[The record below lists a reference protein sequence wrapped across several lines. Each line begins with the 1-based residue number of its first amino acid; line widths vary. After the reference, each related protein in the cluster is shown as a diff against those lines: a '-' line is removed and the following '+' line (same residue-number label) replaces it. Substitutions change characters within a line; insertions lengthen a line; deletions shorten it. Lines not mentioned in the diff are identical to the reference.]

1 MAFDGK
7 HMVKLLNMAQQL
19 VMLLR
24 KLMFVWC
31 GRITLVPYIT
41 VCMLIMSSWRCFQSY
56 IMVTSV
62 SETIRK
68 PPLVKAWTALK
79 TKQNK
84 LWRKRF
90 SICRMEFL
98 HPAMWHNHDIDFA
111 RWLHPAMW
119 HVALDHDSEFTKW
132 QHPAMWCVALGW
144 HAVEFARWQQHAMW
158 HVALDHRHWI
168 RQVAAPCNVA
178 GGSGMTCHGIR
189 PNVRRIGIL
198 HLVSILTISP
208 QWTCH
213 MSFCTSL
220 RNFVQIGPPSAE
232 KNDVVSIFKM
242 ADLSHF
248 GF

>member
-79 TKQNK
+79 TKKNMAK
-84 LWRKRF
+84 TVF
-90 SICRMEFL
+90 NMPDGI
-98 HPAMWHNHDIDFA
+98 
-111 RWLHPAMW
+111 
-119 HVALDHDSEFTKW
+119 FT
-132 QHPAMWCVALGW
+132 
-144 HAVEFARWQQHAMW
+144 
-158 HVALDHRHWI
+158 
-168 RQVAAPCNVA
+168 PCNVA
-178 GGSGMTCHGIR
+178 RSRHWFRQVTASCSVACGSEIMKVNSPSGSTLQCDSRLWDDMPLNSFKR
-189 PNVRRIGIL
+189 PAAIL
-198 HLVSILTISP
+198 EFYVWFPFPHITAVD
-208 QWTCH
+208 
-213 MSFCTSL
+213 MSSCTSL
-220 RNFVQIGPPSAE
+220 RNFIQIGPPSAE
-232 KNDVVSIFKM
+232 RNDVMSIFKM
-242 ADLSHF
+242 RISAIFDCRDPIMGSLKSPVKLK
-248 GF
+248 